1 MDAPHDVIVILG
13 AALGP
18 GGEAG
23 PALRRRVAHGA
34 RLFHEGKA
42 GHLIVTG
49 GATGSPP
56 TEAEA
61 MCALAL
67 KHGVPEERII
77 IEDKATRTF
86 ENALYTV
93 RIMEDRG
100 WARALVVSDPFHL
113 PRALFLFRRSGIA
126 AAGAAVSERCGEPL
140 WRWYGAYVREA
151 GAFALSALLSLG
163 RRDKRIA
170 QTKGRG

>member
-1 MDAPHDVIVILG
+1 MDAPHDAIVILG

-23 PALRRRVAHGA
+23 PALKRRVAHGA
-34 RLFHEGKA
+34 RLFHAGKA

-49 GATGSPP
+49 GGLGTRP
-56 TEAEA
+56 TEASA
-61 MCALAL
+61 MRALAVRQ
-67 KHGVPEERII
+67 GVPEERII
-77 IEDKATRTF
+77 VEDKATRTL
-86 ENALYTV
+86 ENALYTA

-113 PRALFLFRRSGIA
+113 PRALFLFRRLGFA
-126 AAGAAVSERCGEPL
+126 ASGAAVLELLGEPR

-151 GAFALSALLSLG
+151 GAFALSALLLVV

>member
-1 MDAPHDVIVILG
+1 MDARYDVIVILG

-18 GGEAG
+18 GGQAG

-34 RLFHEGKA
+34 RLFHAGKA
-42 GHLIVTG
+42 EQVIVTG
-49 GATGSPP
+49 GGLDTPP

-61 MCALAL
+61 MRALAL

-77 IEDKATRTF
+77 IEDKATRTL
-86 ENALYTV
+86 ENALYTA

-113 PRALFLFRRSGIA
+113 PRALFLFRRLGITA
-126 AAGAAVSERCGEPL
+126 SGAAVRERCGEPL
-140 WRWYGAYVREA
+140 WRWYGGYVREA
-151 GAFALSALLSLG
+151 GAFAKDAILFVVRG
-163 RRDKRIA
+163 DKRIA

>member
-1 MDAPHDVIVILG
+1 MAARHDVIVILG
-13 AALGP
+13 AGL
-18 GGEAG
+18 G

-34 RLFHEGKA
+34 RLFHAGKA
-42 GHLIVTG
+42 EQVIVTG
-49 GATGSPP
+49 GAIGSRP

-61 MCALAL
+61 MRALAL

-77 IEDKATRTF
+77 VEDKATRTL
-86 ENALYTV
+86 ENALYTA

-113 PRALFLFRRSGIA
+113 PRALFLFRRLGIA
-126 AAGAAVSERCGEPL
+126 ASGAAVRERCGEPR
-140 WRWYGAYVREA
+140 WRWYGGYVREA
-151 GAFALSALLSLG
+151 GAFALSALLLLG

>member
-1 MDAPHDVIVILG
+1 MPRRHDVIVILG

-34 RLFHEGKA
+34 RLFHEGRAKY
-42 GHLIVTG
+42 LIVTG
-49 GATGSPP
+49 GGLDTPP
-56 TEAEA
+56 TEAEV
-61 MCALAL
+61 MRALAVR
-67 KHGVPEERII
+67 HGVPEGRII
-77 IEDKATRTF
+77 IEDKATRTL
-86 ENALYTV
+86 ENVLHTA

-113 PRALFLFRRSGIA
+113 PRALFLFRRLGIA
-126 AAGAAVSERCGEPL
+126 ASGAAVRERCGEPR
-140 WRWYGAYVREA
+140 WRWYGGYVREA
-151 GAFALSALLSLG
+151 GAYATTVLRLLC
-163 RRDKRIA
+163 RRDKRIV

>member
-13 AALGP
+13 AGL
-18 GGEAG
+18 G

-34 RLFHEGKA
+34 RLFHAGKA

-49 GATGSPP
+49 GAIGSPP
-56 TEAEA
+56 TEADANRAQE
-61 MCALAL
+61 L

-77 IEDKATRTF
+77 IEDNATRTL
-86 ENALYTV
+86 ENALYTA

-113 PRALFLFRRSGIA
+113 PRALFIFRRLGIA
-126 AAGAAVSERCGEPL
+126 ASGAAVRQRCGEPL

-151 GAFALSALLSLG
+151 GAFATTVLRLLG

-170 QTKGRG
+170 QSKGRG

>member
-13 AALGP
+13 AGVGP

-34 RLFHEGKA
+34 RLFHA
-42 GHLIVTG
+42 GRAKHLIVTG
-49 GATGSPP
+49 GATEFPP
-56 TEAEA
+56 TEAEV
-61 MCALAL
+61 MRALAVR
-67 KHGVPEERII
+67 HGVPEERII
-77 IEDKATRTF
+77 IEDKAAHTL
-86 ENALYTV
+86 ENALHTV
-93 RIMEDRG
+93 RIMKDRG

-113 PRALFLFRRSGIA
+113 PRALFFFRRFGVA
-126 AAGAAVSERCGEPL
+126 ASGAAVRQRCGEPR

-151 GAFALSALLSLG
+151 GAFAISVLRLLA

>member
-1 MDAPHDVIVILG
+1 MPARHDVIVILG

-18 GGEAG
+18 DGGAG

-34 RLFHEGKA
+34 RLFHAGRA

-49 GATGSPP
+49 GGLNTPP

-61 MCALAL
+61 MRALAVG
-67 KHGVPEERII
+67 HGVPEERII
-77 IEDKATRTF
+77 VEDKATRTL
-86 ENALYTV
+86 ENALYTA

-113 PRALFLFRRSGIA
+113 PRALFLFRRLGIA
-126 AAGAAVSERCGEPL
+126 ASGAAVRERCGEPR

-151 GAFALSALLSLG
+151 GAFALSALLLLV

>member
-1 MDAPHDVIVILG
+1 MPRRHDVIVILG
-13 AALGP
+13 AGL
-18 GGEAG
+18 G

-34 RLFHEGKA
+34 RLFHAGKA

-49 GATGSPP
+49 GGLDTPP

-61 MCALAL
+61 MRALAL
-67 KHGVPEERII
+67 KHGVPEGRII
-77 IEDKATRTF
+77 IEDKATRTL
-86 ENALYTV
+86 ENALYTA

-113 PRALFLFRRSGIA
+113 PRALFLFRRLGIA
-126 AAGAAVSERCGEPL
+126 ASGAAVRERCGEPR
-140 WRWYGAYVREA
+140 WRWYGGYVREA
-151 GAFALSALLSLG
+151 GAFAATVLRLLG

>member
-1 MDAPHDVIVILG
+1 MAAPHDVIVILG
-13 AALGP
+13 AGL
-18 GGEAG
+18 G
-23 PALRRRVAHGA
+23 PALRRRVALGA
-34 RLFHEGKA
+34 RLFHA
-42 GHLIVTG
+42 GEADQVIVTG
-49 GATGSPP
+49 GAIGSPP

-61 MCALAL
+61 MRALAL

-113 PRALFLFRRSGIA
+113 PRALFLFRRLGIA
-126 AAGAAVSERCGEPL
+126 ASGAAVRERCGEPG
-140 WRWYGAYVREA
+140 WRWYGGYVREA
-151 GAFALSALLSLG
+151 GAFATTVLRLLG

>member
-1 MDAPHDVIVILG
+1 MPRRHDVIVILG
-13 AALGP
+13 AGL
-18 GGEAG
+18 G

-42 GHLIVTG
+42 EQVIVTG
-49 GATGSPP
+49 GAIGSRP
-56 TEAEA
+56 TEAEV
-61 MCALAL
+61 MRALAL
-67 KHGVPEERII
+67 KHGVPDERII
-77 IEDKATRTF
+77 IEDKATRTL
-86 ENALYTV
+86 ENALHTV

-113 PRALFLFRRSGIA
+113 PRALFLFRRLGIA
-126 AAGAAVSERCGEPL
+126 ASGAAVRERCGEPR
-140 WRWYGAYVREA
+140 WRWYGSYVREA
-151 GAFALSALLSLG
+151 GAFATTVLHLLG

>member
-1 MDAPHDVIVILG
+1 MAARHDVIVILG
-13 AALGP
+13 AGL
-18 GGEAG
+18 G

-49 GATGSPP
+49 GAIGTRP

-61 MCALAL
+61 MRALAL
-67 KHGVPEERII
+67 EHGVPEDRII

-86 ENALYTV
+86 ENALYTA
-93 RIMEDRG
+93 RIMDDRD

-113 PRALFLFRRSGIA
+113 PRALFLFRRLGITA
-126 AAGAAVSERCGEPL
+126 SGAAVRERCGEPR
-140 WRWYGAYVREA
+140 WRWYGGYVREA
-151 GAFALSALLSLG
+151 GAFAATVLRLLG
-163 RRDKRIA
+163 RRYRRIA
-170 QTKGRG
+170 QSKGRG

>member
-1 MDAPHDVIVILG
+1 MDAPHDAIVVLG

-23 PALRRRVAHGA
+23 PALKRRVAHGA
-34 RLFHEGKA
+34 RLFHAGKA

-49 GATGSPP
+49 GGLGTRP
-56 TEAEA
+56 TEASA
-61 MCALAL
+61 MRALAVRQ
-67 KHGVPEERII
+67 GVPEERII
-77 IEDKATRTF
+77 VEDKATRTL
-86 ENALYTV
+86 ENALYTA
-93 RIMEDRG
+93 RIMEDRD

-113 PRALFLFRRSGIA
+113 PRALFLFRRLGITA
-126 AAGAAVSERCGEPL
+126 SGAAVRERLGEPR

-151 GAFALSALLSLG
+151 GAFALSALLLLV

>member
-1 MDAPHDVIVILG
+1 MAARHDVIVILG
-13 AALGP
+13 AGL
-18 GGEAG
+18 G

-34 RLFHEGKA
+34 RLFHEGRA

-49 GATGSPP
+49 GAIGSRP

-61 MCALAL
+61 MRALAL
-67 KHGVPEERII
+67 KHGVPDERII

-86 ENALYTV
+86 ENALYTA
-93 RIMEDRG
+93 RIMDDRD

-163 RRDKRIA
+163 RRDKRLA